1 MQPARP
7 AQPSSR
13 IDTLDLIRGVAV
25 LGILAVNIISFAAAP
40 SANYSPDLPHPGSAA
55 DHLAYPIML
64 VLFEGK
70 MRALFSILFG
80 ASLLLFVER
89 ADAAGRDGEGLQLH
103 RLGWLAGF
111 GLLHYLLLWHGD
123 ILFLYAVVGVAALF
137 LRRAPPLALV
147 ASALFLFSIWQGW
160 NWFQWQPSLQAET
173 VVNAGAAT
181 PQQAKTHADA
191 LAYYRKDDATEL
203 AAIQSSWPGLVTHK
217 LRDEWFMPLIALLFV
232 SGESLTYFL
241 FGMALFKTG
250 LFTGDWPRIRTLG
263 LALGGIG
270 LGGLA
275 TGSFALWAHQAHY
288 PETAM
293 RFAISYGLSF
303 AHLATALGYA
313 ALLVLLTPRLI
324 ATWLGKRIAAAGR
337 MAFSNYIATS
347 LVMTALFYSWGLGL
361 AGRYGHAELAGFVAL
376 GWALMLGWSQPW
388 LARFRQGPLEWLWRS
403 LTEWRVLP
411 LRR

>member
-1 MQPARP
+1 MSVNA
-7 AQPSSR
+7 SNR
-13 IDTLDLIRGVAV
+13 IATLDLIRGVAV

-40 SANYSPDLPHPGSAA
+40 SANYSPDLPHPGNAA

-80 ASLLLFVER
+80 ASLLLFTQRV
-89 ADAAGRDGEGLQLH
+89 DAAGRDGAVLQLR

-137 LRRAPPLALV
+137 LRRAPALALV

-160 NWFQWQPSLQAET
+160 NWFEWQPSVQAE
-173 VVNAGAAT
+173 NAVISGGAT
-181 PQQAKTHADA
+181 PQQAKTHAEA

-203 AAIQSSWPGLVTHK
+203 AAVRASWPGLVTHK
-217 LRDEWFMPLIALLFV
+217 LRDEWFMPLIMLLFV
-232 SGESLTYFL
+232 SGETLTYFL

-250 LFTGDWPRIRTLG
+250 FFTGDWPRRRTLG

-275 TGSFALWAHQAHY
+275 TGSFALWAYQAHY

-303 AHLATALGYA
+303 AHLAMALGYA
-313 ALLVLLTPRLI
+313 AVLVLLTPRLI
-324 ATWLGKRIAAAGR
+324 ATWLGGRIAAAGR

-347 LVMTALFYSWGLGL
+347 LVMTALF
-361 AGRYGHAELAGFVAL
+361 
-376 GWALMLGWSQPW
+376 
-388 LARFRQGPLEWLWRS
+388 
-403 LTEWRVLP
+403 
-411 LRR
+411 